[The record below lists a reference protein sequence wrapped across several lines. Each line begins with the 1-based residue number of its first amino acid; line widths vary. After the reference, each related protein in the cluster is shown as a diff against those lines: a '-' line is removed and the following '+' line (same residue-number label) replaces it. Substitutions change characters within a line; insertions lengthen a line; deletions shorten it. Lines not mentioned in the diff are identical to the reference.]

1 MVKFKVKDKTL
12 VIDASNWL
20 TFPSIEDNASV
31 MAIAIELLR
40 RNKGIEKI
48 VFSQEKQIEY
58 DYFAVK
64 MLNEIA
70 ELLDSIELHEKE
82 MLKYSKLR
90 KIIQTIKKD
99 PLLAYFQLNVLLSK
113 TKDAE
118 LFVLATKL
126 KEMMESLTM
135 LKIFQEY
142 AKDYEPGL
150 RKIYRKIFMPM
161 IRPNFMTTSF
171 YIFPPR
177 NAVLI
182 DSYKLRNGSKA
193 EIYRIPGKVRHYYH
207 LIAPEFLLGME
218 EQKII
223 NLAKDRIAEATRE
236 IDYSN
241 MERARET
248 FKDIAKSTIRQV
260 ASEEN
265 IRLSK
270 DKVEELAE
278 ILTRHT
284 AGFGILEILISDD
297 KLQDIYI
304 NSPIGFTPV
313 FVFHSDFEECET
325 NVFPSKED
333 AEVWATRFRLYSGRP
348 LDEANPVLDTELFV
362 PGGRARVAAIT
373 RTLSPEGL
381 AFAIRRH
388 RDKPWTFPL
397 FIKVRYFNALY
408 AGLMSFLADGGRA
421 ILIAGGR
428 SSGKTSLLS
437 SLILELMRKYRIII
451 QEDTRELPVEIYRKL
466 GYNVENLKTRSVITQ
481 VETELPADEAL
492 RTALRLGDS
501 VLIIGEIRS
510 VEGKAL
516 FEAMR
521 IGALANLVAGTIHGE
536 SAYGVYDRIVNDL
549 GVPKT
554 SFKAVDIVSISNML
568 KSPDGLHRFRRVVE
582 LTEIRKKWQEDPLQE
597 GAFVNLMEYSA
608 KQDEL
613 KPTDTL
619 LNGESE
625 VINAI
630 AKRVREWRGN
640 WEAVWSNIML
650 RARIKQTMVDYA
662 LKLKRPEILEAEYVV
677 QANEYFHLISDE
689 VKQEVGALDSELI
702 YARWLSKFKQLIKHF

>member
-118 LFVLATKL
+118 VFVLATNL

-177 NAVLI
+177 NAMLI
-182 DSYKLRNGSKA
+182 DSYKLRNGSKV

-207 LIAPEFLLGME
+207 LIAPEFLLSME
-218 EQKII
+218 DQKII

-613 KPTDTL
+613 KPTDAL

-662 LKLKRPEILEAEYVV
+662 LKLNRPEILEAEYVV
-677 QANEYFHLISDE
+677 KANEHFHLISDE
-689 VKQEVGALDSELI
+689 VKKEVGALDSELI